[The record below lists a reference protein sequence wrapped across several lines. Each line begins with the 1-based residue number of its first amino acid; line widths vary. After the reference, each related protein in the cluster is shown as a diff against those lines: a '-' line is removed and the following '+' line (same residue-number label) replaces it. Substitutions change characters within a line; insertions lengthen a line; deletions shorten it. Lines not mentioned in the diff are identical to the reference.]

1 MSDFSQRTLG
11 AQQKDLEKGDQLFVL
26 ENRFQRFTEE
36 IIEARDMLKIQAEEQ
51 TRLIVNSA
59 FDAIIAMNING
70 EITTW
75 NPQAEVIFGWTREQ
89 AVGQRV
95 SETIVPLP
103 FRKAHEKGINQ
114 FLSTGEGPI
123 FNMQFQITAL
133 HSDGHEFPIELS
145 ISPARSGNSYIFIAI
160 IRDITERVEAEEELK
175 RHRSHLQELVTERT
189 AELTKTNEDLQKEI
203 VGHKLSEEKKA
214 QLLKELEDTNR
225 ELKDF
230 AYIVSHDLKAP
241 LRAMSTLANWVSV
254 DYRDRLD
261 KKGKEQLALL
271 IRRATRMNNLIN
283 GILEYSKV
291 GRIKEKKVKVDLDEV
306 VREVIDTIAPPG
318 NINIRVE
325 GELPSIFCEKTRI
338 SEVFQNLLSNAV
350 KYMDKPEG
358 VVRIGCVEDDDFWK
372 FNVSDNGPGIEEKY
386 FEKIFQI
393 FQILSPLD
401 EHEST
406 GIGLTL
412 VKKII
417 TMYGGEIWV
426 ESEVGR
432 GSSFFFTLPIKEDIY
447 T

>member
-1 MSDFSQRTLG
+1 
-11 AQQKDLEKGDQLFVL
+11 
-26 ENRFQRFTEE
+26 
-36 IIEARDMLKIQAEEQ
+36 
-51 TRLIVNSA
+51 
-59 FDAIIAMNING
+59 
-70 EITTW
+70 
-75 NPQAEVIFGWTREQ
+75 
-89 AVGQRV
+89 
-95 SETIVPLP
+95 
-103 FRKAHEKGINQ
+103 
-114 FLSTGEGPI
+114 
-123 FNMQFQITAL
+123 
-133 HSDGHEFPIELS
+133 
-145 ISPARSGNSYIFIAI
+145 
-160 IRDITERVEAEEELK
+160 
-175 RHRSHLQELVTERT
+175 
-189 AELTKTNEDLQKEI
+189 
-203 VGHKLSEEKKA
+203 
-214 QLLKELEDTNR
+214 
-225 ELKDF
+225 
-230 AYIVSHDLKAP
+230 
-241 LRAMSTLANWVSV
+241 
-254 DYRDRLD
+254 
-261 KKGKEQLALL
+261 
-271 IRRATRMNNLIN
+271 
-283 GILEYSKV
+283 
-291 GRIKEKKVKVDLDEV
+291 
-306 VREVIDTIAPPG
+306 VIDTIAPPG

>member
-1 MSDFSQRTLG
+1 M
-11 AQQKDLEKGDQLFVL
+11 
-26 ENRFQRFTEE
+26 
-36 IIEARDMLKIQAEEQ
+36 
-51 TRLIVNSA
+51 
-59 FDAIIAMNING
+59 
-70 EITTW
+70 
-75 NPQAEVIFGWTREQ
+75 
-89 AVGQRV
+89 
-95 SETIVPLP
+95 
-103 FRKAHEKGINQ
+103 
-114 FLSTGEGPI
+114 
-123 FNMQFQITAL
+123 
-133 HSDGHEFPIELS
+133 
-145 ISPARSGNSYIFIAI
+145 
-160 IRDITERVEAEEELK
+160 EAEEELK
-175 RHRSHLQELVTERT
+175 RHRSHLQELVMERT

-203 VGHKLSEEKKA
+203 AGRMLSEEKKA
-214 QLLKELEDTNR
+214 QLLKELEGTNR

-241 LRAMSTLANWVSV
+241 LRAMSTLANWISV
-254 DYRDRLD
+254 DYQDKID

-306 VREVIDTIAPPG
+306 VREVIDTIAPPE
-318 NINIRVE
+318 NIKIRVE

-338 SEVFQNLLSNAV
+338 SEVFQNLLGNAV

-358 VVRIGCVEDDDFWK
+358 VIRIGCVEENDFWK

-393 FQILSPLD
+393 FQTLSPVD
-401 EHEST
+401 EYEST

-417 TMYGGEIWV
+417 TMYGGEIRV
-426 ESEVGR
+426 ESEAGR
-432 GSSFFFTLPIKEDIY
+432 GSSFFFTLPIKEDIN